1 METRGAGQ
9 VTDHADGYVLPRED
23 DEYQRLERQAKVWEE
38 ATRQT
43 LVRAGLS
50 PGQRCLD
57 VGCGTGSVMRIL
69 GEMVGPTGSVLGIDL
84 DERIGR
90 RSTDILNHEQPGRH
104 SFARVDITVTDAVAG
119 APFDVVFTRLFIF
132 HMADPVAALRKLWA
146 AVVPGGALVVMD
158 FDLAPSRSVPRNE
171 TFERALDLSR
181 KVFARAG
188 RDISIGTNLPV
199 HFVTAGIGLPDR
211 ADIASI
217 LLPNSI
223 AVVGLRS
230 VLRSL
235 KQAGV
240 AMGVADAAAFDA
252 LDADL
257 ERIAASPGFGRIP
270 DMVSVIKRK
279 PG

>member
-1 METRGAGQ
+1 MS
-9 VTDHADGYVLPRED
+9 DHADGYVLPRED
-23 DEYQRLERQAKVWEE
+23 EEYQRLERQAKVWEE

-43 LVRAGLS
+43 LARAGLS

-57 VGCGTGSVMRIL
+57 VGCGTGSVMRIM
-69 GEMVGPTGSVLGIDL
+69 GEMVGPAGSVLGLDV

-90 RSTDILNHEQPGRH
+90 HSTNILNHEQPGRH
-104 SFARVDITVTDAVAG
+104 AFARTDMTATDAVEG
-119 APFDVVFTRLFIF
+119 SPFDVVFARLFIF

-146 AVVPGGALVVMD
+146 AVAPGGVLVVMD
-158 FDLAPSRSVPRNE
+158 FDLAPSRSIPRNE

-181 KVFARAG
+181 AVFARAG
-188 RDISIGTNLPV
+188 RDISIGTNLAV
-199 HFVTAGIGLPDR
+199 HFAAAGIGMPDR
-211 ADIASI
+211 AEVASI
-217 LLPNSI
+217 ILPNSI
-223 AVVGLRS
+223 AIVGLRS

-240 AMGVADAAAFDA
+240 AMGVADSAAFDQI
-252 LDADL
+252 DADL
-257 ERIAASPGFGRIP
+257 ERNASPGFGRIP